1 MISSLFIINYG
12 KKGDIAYILMVD
24 VDYPVYL
31 QLLHR
36 DSSSSNGKKEIS
48 G

>member
-12 KKGDIAYILMVD
+12 KEGDITYILMAD

-36 DSSSSNGKKEIS
+36 DSSSSNEKREII